1 MIDQQIPNS
10 MPDSI
15 SEETGQ
21 QLAAIAEQLAALTE
35 RVTDLEAKLMLIPD
49 IERYNKL
56 QKFLMAGQFKEA
68 DLETTNIILE
78 TVAMKRD
85 DLAPEV
91 MTKFPCNVLFVIDRL
106 WRIHSQDRFG
116 FSIQLEIYEKGG
128 GSLDTLR
135 TQDRKV
141 MGLFA
146 TEVGWLVEG
155 ELRFDA
161 YDEWDFS
168 LNAPRGG
175 FPAIWWRSP
184 YGLKM
189 VTFFFTR
196 LFECQI

>member
-1 MIDQQIPNS
+1 MTDQPIS
-10 MPDSI
+10 HSI
-15 SEETGQ
+15 SEETTQ
-21 QLAAIAEQLAALTE
+21 QLAAIAEQLATLTD
-35 RVTDLEAKLMLIPD
+35 RVNDLEAKLMLIPD

-85 DLAPEV
+85 ELAPEV
-91 MTKFPCNVLFVIDRL
+91 MKKFPCNVLFVIDRL
-106 WRIHSQDRFG
+106 WRTYSQDRFG
-116 FSIQLEIYEKGG
+116 FSVQLEIYEKGG
-128 GSLDTLR
+128 GGLDTLR

-141 MGLFA
+141 MGMFA

-155 ELRFDA
+155 ELRFEV

-168 LNAPRGG
+168 LNAPRGS
-175 FPAIWWRSP
+175 FPAIWWKSP